1 MTSIPG
7 TSSTNSTGGSTST
20 GTTTG
25 NDLRNV
31 DLNQFL
37 TLLVTEMQNQDPLNP
52 MDNSQLLTQI
62 SQIREIGSTN
72 QLTETLS
79 SLATGQG
86 LTMAS
91 GLIGKTVSA
100 LDDGA
105 KEINGVVDK
114 VSVTTDPQDNSKR
127 TVKVHIGSSTVDINN
142 IREINQPSR

>member
-1 MTSIPG
+1 MSSVSGTNNTSG
-7 TSSTNSTGGSTST
+7 SSST

-100 LDDGA
+100 LGDDA
-105 KEINGVVDK
+105 KEITGVVDK
-114 VSVTTDPQDNSKR
+114 VSVITDDKDKSKR
-127 TVKVHIGSSTVDINN
+127 TVKVHIGDSTVDINN
-142 IREINQPSR
+142 IREINQPSS